1 MDDQNN
7 GFNKPVNNQ
16 PMYDGQTGQRLVSPN
31 NNNNN
36 NQLKKTILMIVA
48 IALVAAACG
57 GLVYIKVFKKTHV
70 NLTKNMSVRYSGVS
84 GNAYTTSSMVSNQF
98 EYDESNEK
106 LRDFYRSV
114 VYTFDKSSG
123 LSNGDMVKVTAKY
136 NTELADRLR
145 LQVDKNTKSFKV
157 KGLPERFLNGSK
169 IKGDILSE
177 IKAEANSK
185 ITQMA
190 ASASN
195 TTFNVTAK
203 LHSLYFGRYGSG
215 SYNGDAIIAVASAKL
230 KYLPTGKSHTYYFYT
245 YTTSKVDTDYLKNN
259 HYWLGNI
266 KVSLLVGYVY
276 GYGYFLIDSGKLV
289 SDPAQILPRLQASS
303 AGSYRTLT
311 KING

>member
-16 PMYDGQTGQRLVSPN
+16 PMYDGQTGQRLVSPNNN

-136 NTELADRLR
+136 NTELADRLVQR
-145 LQVDKNTKSFKV
+145 
-157 KGLPERFLNGSK
+157 
-169 IKGDILSE
+169 
-177 IKAEANSK
+177 
-185 ITQMA
+185 
-190 ASASN
+190 
-195 TTFNVTAK
+195 
-203 LHSLYFGRYGSG
+203 
-215 SYNGDAIIAVASAKL
+215 
-230 KYLPTGKSHTYYFYT
+230 
-245 YTTSKVDTDYLKNN
+245 SKVIFYLRSRLKQIQRL
-259 HYWLGNI
+259 HRWQLQPLIRHLMSQPSSIRYISVDMEVAHTMVML
-266 KVSLLVGYVY
+266 SL
-276 GYGYFLIDSGKLV
+276 
-289 SDPAQILPRLQASS
+289 Q
-303 AGSYRTLT
+303 
-311 KING
+311 